1 MSVLDEKTCNQETS
15 DSGFPPSLDHGK
27 SSLLKKDIP
36 WAARLLWGSPLLV
49 ALAAAVGG
57 CLLLRS
63 HTVSWLAP
71 AALVS
76 SALFLMFGSA
86 ILLGVIRED
95 GLRAEEADSCAN
107 DCGDLYWAL
116 SKVKDDTLKGLAWV
130 NFKQLRTFTVIAQR
144 QTRMSYYASIT
155 AAAVAF
161 LVLTSGAAVAI
172 GLPTTAAKITAGTLA
187 TVGTVLSGFLAKT
200 FLRAYQMASRQMS
213 YYYGQPLVHCY
224 LLHAEWLALEARVG
238 MHRARS
244 RRGRKL
250 PTVSAVPAD
259 GPVMF
264 VPCLPGRWQGRARPH
279 HGGCCRARRRA
290 TGRRGKRRSAGCLR
304 G

>member
-1 MSVLDEKTCNQETS
+1 LILTLWLLLQLFQLIILGGLVSVLDEKTRNQETS

-95 GLRAEEADSCAN
+95 DLRAEEADSCAN

-224 LLHAEWLALEARVG
+224 LLHAEWLALEAGERFGGEAQLRLWHEVIDASIKASSHAQDHLLS
-238 MHRARS
+238 MQDINAKWAS
-244 RRGRKL
+244 RGL
-250 PTVSAVPAD
+250 
-259 GPVMF
+259 
-264 VPCLPGRWQGRARPH
+264 
-279 HGGCCRARRRA
+279 
-290 TGRRGKRRSAGCLR
+290 
-304 G
+304 

>member
-1 MSVLDEKTCNQETS
+1 VSALGEETRKQETS
-15 DSGFPPSLDHGK
+15 DSDLPPSLHSGK
-27 SSLLKKDIP
+27 PSLPKEDMP

-49 ALAAAVGG
+49 ALASAVGG

-76 SALFLMFGSA
+76 SALFFMFGSA
-86 ILLGVIRED
+86 ILLGAVRENGIRK
-95 GLRAEEADSCAN
+95 EETNRCAD
-107 DCGDLYWAL
+107 DCEDLYWAL
-116 SKVKDDTLKGLAWV
+116 SRVKDDTLKGLAWL
-130 NFKQLRTFTVIAQR
+130 NLKQLRTFTVIAQR

-200 FLRAYQMASRQMS
+200 FLRAYQIASRQMS

-224 LLHAEWLALEARVG
+224 LLHAEWLALEAGERFGGEAELDLWHEVIDASIKASAHAQDHLLS
-238 MHRARS
+238 MQDINAKRAS
-244 RRGRKL
+244 RGL
-250 PTVSAVPAD
+250 
-259 GPVMF
+259 
-264 VPCLPGRWQGRARPH
+264 
-279 HGGCCRARRRA
+279 
-290 TGRRGKRRSAGCLR
+290 
-304 G
+304 